1 MKTRTARVS
10 IIGMGYV
17 GLCTAATFAS
27 RGIRSTG
34 IDIDQ
39 ERIDQIH
46 RGKTPIHEPDLDRLL
61 KTAVKKKLLDGS
73 TDISRITKTD
83 LTFLTVGTP
92 SRSDGSI
99 DLSFIKSA
107 SENIG
112 KALYEKQGFH
122 TVVVKS
128 TVVPGT
134 TNGTVRPI
142 LEKTSERSVG
152 VNLGLCANPE
162 FLAEGTAIHDALH
175 PDKIVIGS
183 NDKKSTSQLIKLY
196 RQFYRTKQPP
206 ILEMSPESAEL
217 VKYANNAFLATKVS
231 FINTIANISEKIPGV
246 DVGRI
251 AEAIGKDIR
260 IGPLFLKAG
269 PGYGGSCFH
278 KDLQA
283 LINYGK
289 EHGYNPQLFQA
300 TEQVN
305 NDQPGRI
312 IEKAESLLGTFTD
325 KRIAILGLAFKKDTD
340 DIREAASIKVIDRLT
355 DRGAKITAYDPMAI
369 PATKKLLADR
379 IEYAET
385 PQTALKGADCAIMM
399 TEWEQL
405 RKLKAKDFQA
415 YMKSPF
421 VVDARRIYDPDEFKD
436 LNYIA
441 TGFGK

>member
-1 MKTRTARVS
+1 MKTRTTRVS

-27 RGIRSTG
+27 RGIHSTG

-39 ERIDQIH
+39 ERVGQILK
-46 RGKTPIHEPDLDRLL
+46 GKTPIHEPDLDRLL
-61 KTAVKKKLLDGS
+61 KTAVKKKLLDAS
-73 TDISRITKTD
+73 TNISSINDTEI
-83 LTFLTVGTP
+83 TFLTVGTP
-92 SRSDGSI
+92 TRSDGSI

-107 SENIG
+107 SESVG
-112 KALYEKQGFH
+112 KALCEKRGFH

-175 PDKIVIGS
+175 PDKVVIGS

-206 ILEMSPESAEL
+206 ILEMTPESAEL

-289 EHGYNPQLFQA
+289 EHGYHPALLHA

-305 NDQPGRI
+305 NDQPGKI
-312 IEKAESLLGTFTD
+312 VEKAESLLGSFTD

-355 DRGAKITAYDPMAI
+355 DRGAKIVAYDPMAI
-369 PATKKLLADR
+369 PTTKKLLADR

-385 PQTALKGADCAIMM
+385 PQAALKGADCAIMM
-399 TEWEQL
+399 TEWEQF
-405 RKLKAKDFQA
+405 RKLRAKDFHA
-415 YMKSPF
+415 YMKSPV
-421 VVDARRIYDPDEFKD
+421 VVDARRIYDPDDFRN
-436 LNYIA
+436 LNYLA
-441 TGFGK
+441 TGLGK